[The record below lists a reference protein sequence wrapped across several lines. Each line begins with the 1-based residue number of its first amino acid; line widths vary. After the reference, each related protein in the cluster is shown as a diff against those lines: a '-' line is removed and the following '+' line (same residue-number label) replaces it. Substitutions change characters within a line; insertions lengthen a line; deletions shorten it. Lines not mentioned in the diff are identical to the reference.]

1 MKRLKDQGA
10 TSLSRLDESTSDLID
25 PKKDPVKRGKIQRMA
40 ELDPDPFWTEQSKE
54 TESR

>member
-1 MKRLKDQGA
+1 MAGPQRLFRLFLQFDDIFPPESIQQI
-10 TSLSRLDESTSDLID
+10 LS
-25 PKKDPVKRGKIQRMA
+25 VKTGKIQRMA